1 MQRAASQRWKL
12 QACFTLYDH
21 SPLCGA
27 CFSADAL
34 PAETLAFHCVSDVTL
49 APEAM
54 LIVQALFYLFIHFTF
69 IDQKVVW
76 CDVIIVYDTVIIWRK
91 KNVKK
96 KDPGAGVKTRTKSAS
111 NSINHLA
118 KRLQWLQSVQSQP
131 PEKNKPF
138 PKKMRRSSPDKSNL
152 LALTDNI
159 LKGVFYLISVL
170 PLTQTAAL
178 QLSWPMGMLTQT
190 NLGAP
195 SSDHVWLTSC
205 NTFSSDL
212 SQAENGPFRVCV
224 PSFSSLCC
232 ATWTRKE

>member
-1 MQRAASQRWKL
+1 MFFL
-12 QACFTLYDH
+12 
-21 SPLCGA
+21 
-27 CFSADAL
+27 
-34 PAETLAFHCVSDVTL
+34 
-49 APEAM
+49 
-54 LIVQALFYLFIHFTF
+54 TF
-69 IDQKVVW
+69 IAQKVLW
-76 CDVIIVYDTVIIWRK
+76 CDVISVFLYKTEITWNKREVHNWSRSRSK
-91 KNVKK
+91 HKNL
-96 KDPGAGVKTRTKSAS
+96 KTSVLAKSAS

-118 KRLQWLQSVQSQP
+118 KRLQCLQSVQSHP

-138 PKKMRRSSPDKSNL
+138 PKKMRRSSSDKSNL
-152 LALTDNI
+152 LAFTDNI

-178 QLSWPMGMLTQT
+178 QLSWPIGMLTQT

-212 SQAENGPFRVCV
+212 SPAENGRFRICV
-224 PSFSSLCC
+224 TSFSSLCC

>member
-1 MQRAASQRWKL
+1 MSRK
-12 QACFTLYDH
+12 
-21 SPLCGA
+21 LCGVLSLS
-27 CFSADAL
+27 CMILWLFGKEKKTKRSRSRSEDKNLTLKTSA
-34 PAETLAFHCVSDVTL
+34 LA
-49 APEAM
+49 
-54 LIVQALFYLFIHFTF
+54 
-69 IDQKVVW
+69 
-76 CDVIIVYDTVIIWRK
+76 
-91 KNVKK
+91 
-96 KDPGAGVKTRTKSAS
+96 KSAS
-111 NSINHLA
+111 NSVNHLA

-138 PKKMRRSSPDKSNL
+138 PKKMHRSSPDKSNL

-178 QLSWPMGMLTQT
+178 QLSWPIGMLTQT